1 MHRREAVFL
10 LRKLLVAGG
19 DGRMLRMARM
29 LAEDGFAVSTV
40 GLISGDE
47 KTAGIESAEALLFP
61 YPFAVRDGR
70 IPTLT
75 GLTLHP
81 EDVLESARPG
91 AVLLAGAGLEPC
103 LKAPGARAKQ
113 FRLFLYENHPAFL
126 DRNADLSAE
135 GALAQA
141 MGRTGDALSDMEVL
155 VTGYGRFGRT
165 LAKKLK
171 ALGADVWVAA
181 RREEQRLAAR
191 SDGMRA
197 MPLSQLPDAAAHVS
211 MVLNTIPAN
220 VLGTEA
226 LAALPKG
233 TWLLELASAPY
244 GFDRDRAT
252 ALGLNVEVLPALPSR
267 YAPQSAARALKQVSL
282 ELLRE
287 ASI

>member
-29 LAEDGFAVSTV
+29 LAGDGFAVSTL
-40 GLISGDE
+40 GLVSGDE
-47 KTAGIESAEALLFP
+47 KEAGIPSAEALLFP

-70 IPTLT
+70 VPTLT

-81 EDVLESARPG
+81 EDVLE
-91 AVLLAGAGLEPC
+91 
-103 LKAPGARAKQ
+103 
-113 FRLFLYENHPAFL
+113 
-126 DRNADLSAE
+126 
-135 GALAQA
+135 
-141 MGRTGDALSDMEVL
+141 
-155 VTGYGRFGRT
+155 TGYGRFGRA
-165 LAKKLK
+165 LAVKLK
-171 ALGADVWVAA
+171 MLGTDVWVAA

-197 MPLSQLPDAAAHVS
+197 ASLAELPALMGRVD
-211 MVLNTIPAN
+211 MVLNTIPAR

-233 TWLLELASAPY
+233 AWLLELASAPY
-244 GFDRDRAT
+244 GFDRDAAAR
-252 ALGLNVEVLPALPSR
+252 LGLNVEVLPALPAR

-287 ASI
+287 ASL

>member
-29 LAEDGFAVSTV
+29 LAGDGFDVSTL
-40 GLISGDE
+40 GLVSGDE
-47 KTAGIESAEALLFP
+47 KTAGIASAEALLFP

-70 IPTLT
+70 VPTLT

-91 AVLLAGAGLEPC
+91 AALLAGRGLEPC
-103 LKAPGARAKQ
+103 LEAPETHAKGFGL
-113 FRLFLYENHPAFL
+113 FRYESSPAFL
-126 DRNADLSAE
+126 ERNAELSAE
-135 GALAQA
+135 GTLLQA
-141 MGRTGDALSDMEVL
+141 MGRTGDALPDMTVL
-155 VTGYGRFGRT
+155 VTGYGRFGRA
-165 LAKKLK
+165 LAQKLR

-191 SDGMRA
+191 SDEMRA
-197 MPLSQLPDAAAHVS
+197 VALSELPGLAGRMD
-211 MVLNTIPAN
+211 MVLNTIPAR
-220 VLGTEA
+220 VLGPDT

-244 GFDRDRAT
+244 GFDRDAAA
-252 ALGLNVEVLPALPSR
+252 ALGLSVEVLPALPAR
-267 YAPQSAARALKQVSL
+267 YAPRSAARALKQVSL

-287 ASI
+287 ASL